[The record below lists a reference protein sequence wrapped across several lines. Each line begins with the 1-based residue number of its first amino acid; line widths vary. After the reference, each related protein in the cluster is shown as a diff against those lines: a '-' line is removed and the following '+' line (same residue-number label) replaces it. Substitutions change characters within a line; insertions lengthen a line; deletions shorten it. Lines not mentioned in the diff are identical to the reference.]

1 MATEAKEPNM
11 YEGNVAYDLSRFDRR
26 RRVREALESEE
37 ITPELP
43 VKPKTKAAAK
53 AEARPRMRV
62 SAFAVLSYVVLFVLM
77 LGIVMN
83 YMILNEVTIDTARLE
98 NESAELKSEAAKLR
112 VEYERAMNLSDLAEK
127 AEEIGMYSPGSDQ
140 VDYIDI
146 SRSDEVTVYSE
157 KGGDGFFAGLEN
169 LLLGIGDYFSGE

>member
-1 MATEAKEPNM
+1 MATEAREPNM

-37 ITPELP
+37 VTPELP
-43 VKPKTKAAAK
+43 VKPKSKTAAK
-53 AEARPRMRV
+53 TDARPRMRV
-62 SAFAVLSYVVLFVLM
+62 SAFAVFSYVVLFALM

-112 VEYERAMNLSDLAEK
+112 VEYERAMNLSDLSEK

-146 SRSDEVTVYSE
+146 SRGDKVTVYSE
-157 KGGDGFFAGLEN
+157 KSGDGFFAGLEN
-169 LLLGIGDYFSGE
+169 LLLSIGDYFSGE